1 MLFNAPIQM
10 TAIRVV
16 TDSTWVCGCFFVLF
30 YRGNKFLK
38 NLSKNDQT
46 IDKPVLF
53 LSGGALLFFVIVALI
68 DQELVT
74 NSVNYLFAF
83 SVKYFGSIYQVLMIG
98 TFLIALFLG
107 FSKYGKI
114 RLGKLAKPEM
124 SFFKWISIIMCTLL
138 AAGGVFW
145 AAAEPLSHFLTV
157 PPHFSGIEAG
167 TSAAVAPALAA
178 SFVDWGF
185 LSWAILGTLGTIVLM
200 YSHYHRGAPLKPRS
214 LLYPIFGDKIM
225 KKSALG
231 TFVDTFSVI
240 SVAAGTIGPIGFLGL
255 QAGYGLSAL
264 FGIPDNVFIQCL
276 IIIVIVIAAGISAAT
291 GIHKG
296 IQILSSYNIILALIL
311 MVAVLILGPGLFIFD
326 SYLESFGVYVQNFI
340 SMNTFRSDGAWLG
353 VWTVFFFAWFI
364 GYGPMMAMFVSR
376 ISRGRTIRELV
387 TTVAVIAPIVT
398 TFWFTVVGGA
408 GIFEEMKN
416 PGSVSKALSSDGPP
430 AAMIAIADQL
440 PFGTILG
447 FLFLLATIIFVL
459 TTTDSMS
466 LTISMAITGSGDP
479 SKLMRVF
486 WALIMGLV
494 ATVLLTIGEDS
505 VESLQSFIV
514 VTAVP
519 VSLLMLTTFWT
530 APHVCKELAKE
541 QLVDTTENQPIH
553 EDEN

>member
-1 MLFNAPIQM
+1 M
-10 TAIRVV
+10 
-16 TDSTWVCGCFFVLF
+16 
-30 YRGNKFLK
+30 KK
-38 NLSKNDQT
+38 LSKNDQS

-53 LSGGALLFFVIVALI
+53 LSGGALLAFVIFALI
-68 DQELVT
+68 NQDLVT
-74 NSVNYLFAF
+74 LMVDYLFGF
-83 SVKYFGSIYQVLMIG
+83 SVKYFGSIYQFLVMG

-107 FSKYGKI
+107 FSKFGKI
-114 RLGKLAKPEM
+114 RLGKLDKPELGY
-124 SFFKWISIIMCTLL
+124 FQWLSIIMCTLL

-157 PPHFSGIEAG
+157 PPHFPGIEAG
-167 TSAAVAPALAA
+167 TMEAVAPALAT

-185 LSWAILGTLGTIVLM
+185 LSWALLGTLGTIVLM

-214 LLYPIFGDKIM
+214 LLYPIFGDKIA
-225 KKSALG
+225 KRSALG
-231 TFVDTFSVI
+231 TFVDTFSII

-255 QAGYGLSAL
+255 QAGYGMSAL
-264 FGIPDNVFIQCL
+264 LGIPNNVLIQCT
-276 IIIVIVIAAGISAAT
+276 IIAVIVIAAAISAAT

-296 IQILSSYNIILALIL
+296 IKLLSTYNVILALLL

-326 SYLESFGVYVQNFI
+326 SYLESFGLYVQNFF
-340 SMNTFRSDGAWLG
+340 SMSTYRSDEAWLG
-353 VWTVFFFAWFI
+353 AWTVFFFAWFI

-387 TTVAVIAPIVT
+387 TTVAVIAPVVA

-408 GIFEEMKN
+408 GIFNELKN
-416 PGSVSKALSSDGPP
+416 PGSISDALSSDGPP
-430 AAMIAIADQL
+430 AAMIAIAEQL

-447 FLFLLATIIFVL
+447 FLFLLATIVFVL

-466 LTISMAITGSGDP
+466 LTISMAITGNGNP
-479 SKLMRVF
+479 SKALRVF
-486 WALIMGLV
+486 WVLIMGLV

-530 APHVCKELAKE
+530 APRVSKALARE
-541 QLVDTTENQPIH
+541 QSIIPEN
-553 EDEN
+553 NKK